1 MNEEL
6 KKLRKSIKMLEAK
19 MEFQRENSRQMFEI
33 TQQIGQD
40 LDDFIEV
47 YSLEMKK
54 IDKRFARLEKHVGL
68 E

>member
-19 MEFQRENSRQMFEI
+19 MEFQKENTQQMYEI
-33 TQQIGQD
+33 TRQIGQD

-47 YSLEMKK
+47 YSIEMEK

>member
-19 MEFQRENSRQMFEI
+19 MEFQKENTQQMFEI
-33 TQQIGQD
+33 TRQIGQD

-47 YSLEMKK
+47 YSIEMEK

>member
-19 MEFQRENSRQMFEI
+19 MEFQKENSQQMFEV
-33 TQQIGQD
+33 TRQIGQD
-40 LDDFIEV
+40 LDNFIEV
-47 YSLEMKK
+47 YSIEMEK
-54 IDKRFARLEKHVGL
+54 IDKRFERLEKHVGL

>member
-19 MEFQRENSRQMFEI
+19 MEFQKENTQQMFEI

-40 LDDFIEV
+40 LDSFIEV
-47 YSLEMKK
+47 YSIEMEK

>member
-1 MNEEL
+1 MHEEL

-19 MEFQRENSRQMFEI
+19 MEFQKENTRQMFEI
-33 TQQIGQD
+33 TRQIGQD

-47 YSLEMKK
+47 YSIEMEK
-54 IDKRFARLEKHVGL
+54 IDKRFERLEKHVGL